1 MPVDFQSYCFDLF
14 NRKRLTTSEVR
25 IGTVLIG
32 GENPLCL
39 QSMTTT
45 NTMDTEK
52 SVAQSI
58 RMIDAGCE
66 IVRLTAPS
74 KNEALNL
81 KNIRASLKEKGYSAP
96 LVADINF
103 CLTFAIIAYKDVKN
117 SYLHF

>member
-1 MPVDFQSYCFDLF
+1 MPINFPSYCFDLF
-14 NRKRLTTSEVR
+14 NRKRLNTSEVR

-81 KNIRASLKEKGYSAP
+81 KHAPDIQATRLAFFLRIDALFLYPWLYVHCYSSIYNI
-96 LVADINF
+96 F
-103 CLTFAIIAYKDVKN
+103 II
-117 SYLHF
+117 